1 MNRRLHWLL
10 TAILLVLTH
19 QADAEQTKKVPR
31 IGFLAAN
38 SPSIILG
45 RVEAFRQGLR
55 ELGYVEGKNIVI
67 EYRYAEGKYDRL
79 PMLVAELVRLKV
91 DLIIPAGPTT
101 THAAKAATATIPV
114 VMTNDP
120 DPVGNGFVASLAH
133 PGGNITG
140 LSSLAPETSGKQLEL
155 LKETVPKL
163 SRVAVLGTSTVP
175 GQALLL
181 REVGLAAGPLSVQLQ
196 SLDVLGPKDIETAFQ
211 AVGTIW

>member
-38 SPSIILG
+38 SPSVILG

-55 ELGYVEGKNIVI
+55 ELG
-67 EYRYAEGKYDRL
+67 YAEGKYDRL

-140 LSSLAPETSGKQLEL
+140 LSRLAPELSGKQLQL
-155 LKETVPKL
+155 LKESVPKL
-163 SRVAVLGTSTVP
+163 SRVAVLGTSTV
-175 GQALLL
+175 
-181 REVGLAAGPLSVQLQ
+181 
-196 SLDVLGPKDIETAFQ
+196 
-211 AVGTIW
+211 